1 MKKFITMLMLTGAA
15 LMAQSGAAPATSP
28 SSKAA
33 PTDKAAPKVTKKHRK
48 AKKTATTAAPAA
60 NAVSH
65 TSTKTDTAPAK
76 K

>member
-15 LMAQSGAAPATSP
+15 LMAQSGSAPANST

-33 PTDKAAPKVTKKHRK
+33 PTDKAAPKVTRKHHK
-48 AKKTATTAAPAA
+48 GKKTATTAPAA
-60 NAVSH
+60 NAVSN
-65 TSTKTDTAPAK
+65 STTNAAPAK

>member
-15 LMAQSGAAPATSP
+15 LMAQSGNAPAPST

-33 PTDKAAPKVTKKHRK
+33 PSDKTAPKVTKKHHK
-48 AKKTATTAAPAA
+48 AKKTATTTTPAA
-60 NAVSH
+60 NAVSN
-65 TSTKTDTAPAK
+65 TNAAPAK